1 MTPTKLLT
9 FCALFFL
16 FFATSC
22 EDEMPPPVEEPEEV
36 ITTLTYE
43 LVSEDGSDTVIL
55 TFKDLDGDG
64 GAEPEITGGTLQSN
78 TTYDGQITLL
88 NESETP
94 SENITEEV
102 AEEDEEHQLFFSST
116 GDLVTVT
123 YEDVDENSAPVGLV
137 TKLTATVTGSTDLKI
152 TLRHEPAKDG
162 ENVAAGDITN
172 AGGSTDIEVTFPVTV
187 E

>member
-22 EDEMPPPVEEPEEV
+22 EDEMPIVELPEEV
-36 ITTLTYE
+36 ITTLTYD
-43 LVSEDGSDTVIL
+43 LVSEDGSDTVTL

-64 GAEPEITGGTLQSN
+64 GNDPEITGGALQSN
-78 TTYDGQITLL
+78 TTYNGQITLL

-94 SENITEEV
+94 SEDITEEV
-102 AEEDEEHQLFFSST
+102 AEEDDEHQLFFSST
-116 GDLVTVT
+116 GDLVAVT

-137 TKLTATVTGSTDLKI
+137 TKLTTTVTGSTDLKI
-152 TLRHEPAKDG
+152 TLRHQPTKDG

-187 E
+187 Q

>member
-22 EDEMPPPVEEPEEV
+22 EDEMPDPVEPAEEL
-36 ITTLTYE
+36 ITTLTYA
-43 LVSEDGSDTVIL
+43 LVSEDGSDTVTL

-64 GAEPEITGGTLQSN
+64 GNDPEITGGALQSN
-78 TTYDGQITLL
+78 TTYNGQITLL

-94 SENITEEV
+94 SEDITEEV
-102 AEEDEEHQLFFSST
+102 AEEDDEHQLFFSST
-116 GDLVTVT
+116 SDLVTVT

-137 TKLTATVTGSTDLKI
+137 TKLTTTVTGSTDLKI
-152 TLRHEPAKDG
+152 TLRHQPTKDAA
-162 ENVAAGDITN
+162 NVAAGDITN

-187 E
+187 Q